1 MHDPILESSK
11 SSFQRFDFIINS
23 FLVHV
28 DDVRNDSELLLNC
41 LLTINP
47 LSQELV
53 TKIKVQITLLMTFA
67 LYRDEFTSVKCC
79 SAQTKLRLFK
89 KFTFLKNGTIDH
101 QDISFKKVFRLK
113 KDIIYDA
120 KVKRTTYQKGFGIF
134 LVEKLNLNT

>member
-53 TKIKVQITLLMTFA
+53 TKIKVQITLLMTFV

-79 SAQTKLRLFK
+79 SA
-89 KFTFLKNGTIDH
+89 
-101 QDISFKKVFRLK
+101 
-113 KDIIYDA
+113 
-120 KVKRTTYQKGFGIF
+120 
-134 LVEKLNLNT
+134 